1 MNVLTNREIYYN
13 APGDGKTFFQNAK
26 ERLDTLK
33 QNQLFQT
40 GAAAYGGYLQ
50 QKYQGGGY
58 QPLPGDGTG
67 SASNQGATVIVTDG
81 SDKPKTMSTGLKIG
95 IGVGVAAIIGIV
107 IFVVIK
113 NKNKGKK

>member
-13 APGDGKTFFQNAK
+13 APGDGKAFLEKSK
-26 ERLDTLK
+26 ERLDKLK
-33 QNQLFQT
+33 ANQLFQT

-58 QPLPGDGTG
+58 QPLPDDGSG
-67 SASNQGATVIVTDG
+67 RANNNQPQVIVTDG
-81 SDKPKTMSTGLKIG
+81 NNNTKTMSTGLKIG

-113 NKNKGKK
+113 NKNKSKK

>member
-13 APGDGKTFFQNAK
+13 APGDGKAFIEKSK
-26 ERLDTLK
+26 ERLDALR

-58 QPLPGDGTG
+58 QPL
-67 SASNQGATVIVTDG
+67 ATDQSGKTNNYGPSVIVTGDEP
-81 SDKPKTMSTGLKIG
+81 PKTMSTGLKIG

>member
-13 APGDGKTFFQNAK
+13 APGDKKTLK

-33 QNQLFQT
+33 QNQLFQS

-58 QPLPGDGTG
+58 QPIVDDGSG
-67 SASNQGATVIVTDG
+67 RANNNQPQVIVTDG
-81 SDKPKTMSTGLKIG
+81 NTKQPTEMSTGMKIG

-113 NKNKGKK
+113 NKNKSKK

>member
-13 APGDGKTFFQNAK
+13 APGDGKTLK

-40 GAAAYGGYLQ
+40 GAAAYGSYLQ

-58 QPLPGDGTG
+58 QPIVDDGSG
-67 SASNQGATVIVTDG
+67 RANNNGPQVIVTDNTNQPT
-81 SDKPKTMSTGLKIG
+81 KMSTGMKIG

-113 NKNKGKK
+113 NKNKSKK